1 MIRRQS
7 LIAIVVSMFLLT
19 LAGAVAV
26 WSFLAIHR
34 TSEQLGEISELEQ
47 SVLALKDIAGEY
59 DLRFDD
65 RFAHQWDA
73 IEVKAM
79 SFVESLDKGDLLDAG
94 IHSELTRRLEQ
105 IGALFQR
112 LRTLPGAHEDNQSV
126 RIYIRSRINSNA
138 DAIIGRMEKNK
149 RLLRSEQGTAE
160 AATFAAVLFCIVI
173 AAGNICLFYGWI
185 MLPILSAFEALREE
199 AGRIGKGDLQAPVVI
214 PKGGEIGLL
223 FQSLDGMRAAL
234 EELTRDLETKRAGA
248 EAATKA
254 KTEFLANMSHELRTP
269 LNAVIGYADLLL
281 DLDGKKDAA
290 EKHQAY
296 VRGIGGS
303 SRHLLALINDVLDF
317 AKIDSDKLT
326 INLERFDFRSEIES
340 LDSAFHDK
348 ALENKVRLVID
359 SENAPRL
366 IESDQMR
373 VRQILYNLVGNAV
386 KFTQDGTVRIS
397 VTRESLDG
405 RRSLLGIQVED
416 EGIGVEPQRLAQ
428 IFNPF
433 DQADN
438 SISRRFGGTGLGLP
452 ITKRLAE
459 ALGGGV
465 SVISVPGKG
474 SRFIATIKVEDYS
487 DLLEE
492 ASADT
497 GAKPAESAVA
507 YGFHVLVA
515 DDAMINREVVSE
527 LLKRFGC
534 TVDLAENGAE
544 AVEKAQTGSYDLIM
558 LDVHMPVMDGVE
570 AARQIRAQDVQRDK
584 PACIFAWTADVLQP
598 GSLKV
603 GPGGW
608 NGVVLKPVSKDD
620 LERLLMTVARE
631 MQAWRGAS

>member
-47 SVLALKDIAGEY
+47 SVLALKDIVGEY
-59 DLRFDD
+59 DRRFDD
-65 RFAHQWDA
+65 RFAHQWNA
-73 IEVKAM
+73 IEGKAE
-79 SFVESLDKGDLLDAG
+79 SFVSSLDEGDLFNAG
-94 IHSELTRRLEQ
+94 VHSELTRRLQ
-105 IGALFQR
+105 QMSAFFQR
-112 LRTLPGAHEDNQSV
+112 LRALTGTHDADHSARAH
-126 RIYIRSRINSNA
+126 IRSRINSNA

-160 AATFAAVLFCIVI
+160 IATFSAVLFCIVI
-173 AAGNICLFYGWI
+173 AAGNIGLFYGWI

-234 EELTRDLETKRAGA
+234 EELTRDLETKRADA
-248 EAATKA
+248 EAAAKA

-281 DLDGKKDAA
+281 DLDGRNDAV

-296 VRGIGGS
+296 VRGISGS

-326 INLERFDFRSEIES
+326 ISLERFDFRSEIES

-386 KFTQDGTVRIS
+386 KFTQDGAVRIS
-397 VTRESLDG
+397 VTREKRDG
-405 RRSLLGIQVED
+405 RRILLGIQVED
-416 EGIGVEPQRLAQ
+416 EGIGVEPERLAQ
-428 IFNPF
+428 IFSPF

-452 ITKRLAE
+452 ITKSLAE

-465 SVISVPGKG
+465 SVTSEPGKG
-474 SRFIATIKVEDYS
+474 SRFIATIEVEDYS

-492 ASADT
+492 APA
-497 GAKPAESAVA
+497 GAEAEPAESAAA

-534 TVDLAENGAE
+534 TVELAENGAE
-544 AVEKAQTGSYDLIM
+544 AVEKAQAGPYDLIM

-570 AARQIRAQDVQRDK
+570 AARQIRAQDVARDK
-584 PACIFAWTADVLQP
+584 PARIFAWTADVLQP

-620 LERLLMTVARE
+620 LETLLVTVARDMQGD
-631 MQAWRGAS
+631 MQA